1 MKKAVFDNL
10 KELPLERLMEEIKPT
25 VLRIKNQEWSGQLT
39 FEEVTVLDEIH
50 LRKFKH
56 RLDRSCPNCILSF
69 IKGLYN
75 QHFKEIENVKEQ
87 AQEQAQETEK
97 DSAQKSSKN
106 KSKRKK

>member
-1 MKKAVFDNL
+1 MKKVVFDNL
-10 KELPLERLMEEIKPT
+10 KNLPLERLMEEIKPT
-25 VLRIKNQEWSGQLT
+25 IIRIKNQEWSGQLT

-69 IKGLYN
+69 IKGMYN
-75 QHFKEIENVKEQ
+75 QHFKEKEQ
-87 AQEQAQETEK
+87 AQEQVKETEK